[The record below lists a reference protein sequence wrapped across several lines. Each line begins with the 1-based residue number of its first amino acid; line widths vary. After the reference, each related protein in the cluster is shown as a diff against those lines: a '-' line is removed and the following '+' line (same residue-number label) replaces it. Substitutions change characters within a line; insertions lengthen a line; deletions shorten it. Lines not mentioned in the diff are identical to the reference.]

1 MGGCSKRLCLPLFF
15 KECVMAGKYVLK
27 KAKNGKFFFNL
38 QASNGQP
45 ILSSEMYESRGSALS
60 GIDSVRKNGV
70 IETSF
75 DRLIAKDGS
84 PYFNLKAANGHIV
97 GHSEMYSSVA
107 ARDIGIASVMKNA
120 ADAALDDQ
128 SAVS

>member
-1 MGGCSKRLCLPLFF
+1 
-15 KECVMAGKYVLK
+15 MAGKYVLK